1 MLDAPLSFYCLWHLT
16 GINKKSQSFTFE
28 LLCLTPYNTR
38 LMKTQNPN
46 IPTALAIIAPTAS
59 GKTALA
65 LAIAQAVPC
74 EIISLDSALV
84 YRDMDIGTAKPT
96 AQELASVP
104 HHLINI
110 ISPLE
115 TYSAADFVR
124 DCLRL
129 VDEIRAKGKLPLIV
143 GGTMMYYHALTQGLN
158 ALPEA
163 DAATRERLQQV
174 KQAHGLAHLYD
185 LLQQADPATAQRL
198 SPSDTQ
204 RIERALEVFW
214 LTGKP
219 LSQHFAEQTMQ
230 PALLNLPTIALVAEQ
245 RHALHQQINQRFI
258 QMINNGFLDEVR
270 QLQQRYPALHPD
282 MPSMRCVGYRQAWA
296 HLAGET
302 DFENFVE
309 QGQTATRQLAKRQLT
324 WLRKMQPAHVFDPF
338 TQRDYV
344 PRAIAI
350 AQQLQSS

>member
-1 MLDAPLSFYCLWHLT
+1 
-16 GINKKSQSFTFE
+16 
-28 LLCLTPYNTR
+28 
-38 LMKTQNPN
+38 MKTQNST

-115 TYSAADFVR
+115 TYSAADFVH

-174 KQAHGLAHLYD
+174 
-185 LLQQADPATAQRL
+185 
-198 SPSDTQ
+198 
-204 RIERALEVFW
+204 
-214 LTGKP
+214 
-219 LSQHFAEQTMQ
+219 
-230 PALLNLPTIALVAEQ
+230 
-245 RHALHQQINQRFI
+245 
-258 QMINNGFLDEVR
+258 
-270 QLQQRYPALHPD
+270 
-282 MPSMRCVGYRQAWA
+282 
-296 HLAGET
+296 
-302 DFENFVE
+302 
-309 QGQTATRQLAKRQLT
+309 
-324 WLRKMQPAHVFDPF
+324 
-338 TQRDYV
+338 
-344 PRAIAI
+344 
-350 AQQLQSS
+350 